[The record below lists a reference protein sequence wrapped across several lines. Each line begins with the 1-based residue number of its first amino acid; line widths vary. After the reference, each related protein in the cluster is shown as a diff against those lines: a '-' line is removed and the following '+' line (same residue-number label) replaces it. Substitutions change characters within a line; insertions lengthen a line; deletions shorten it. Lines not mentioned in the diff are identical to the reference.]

1 MIQRGLQGMERKKI
15 KEISISY
22 STTKFT
28 ARQVHL
34 IIFLIVGSL
43 LGYAAY
49 SMKILGLEPCTL
61 CITQQFFYC
70 LIGLCSFVSF
80 LHNPGATASRVYSFF
95 LSIFSIVGIWISGR
109 QVWLQGLPEDEVP
122 LCGPPLEYII
132 EVFPFVD
139 VLTALFI
146 GDGNC
151 AEIPWKFFGL
161 SMAGW
166 SSIWFLIIFFLS
178 LTSFIKS
185 KA

>member
-1 MIQRGLQGMERKKI
+1 MSF
-15 KEISISY
+15 SITNFS
-22 STTKFT
+22 
-28 ARQVHL
+28 ARQIHL

-70 LIGLCSFVSF
+70 LIGLSAFVSF
-80 LHNPGATASRVYSFF
+80 LHNPGNTDSRVYSFS
-95 LSIFSIVGIWISGR
+95 LSLFSLAGIWISGR

-132 EVFPFVD
+132 DVFPFAD
-139 VLTALFI
+139 VINALFM

-151 AEIPWKFFGL
+151 AEIPWEFLGL

-166 SSIWFLIIFFLS
+166 SLVWFLIILFLG
-178 LTSFIKS
+178 LTSFVKS
-185 KA
+185 KASI

>member
-1 MIQRGLQGMERKKI
+1 MNLL
-15 KEISISY
+15 ISNFS
-22 STTKFT
+22 
-28 ARQVHL
+28 ARQIHL

-61 CITQQFFYC
+61 CITQQFFYS
-70 LIGLCSFVSF
+70 LIGLSSFVSF
-80 LHNPGATASRVYSFF
+80 LHNPSFKVSRVYSFF
-95 LSIFSIVGIWISGR
+95 LSLFALAGIWISGR

-132 EVFPFVD
+132 DVFPFAD
-139 VLTALFI
+139 VINALFM

-151 AEIPWKFFGL
+151 AEIPWEFFGL

-166 SSIWFLIIFFLS
+166 SLVWFVIIFFLS
-178 LTSFIKS
+178 LSSFIKS
-185 KA
+185 KAST

>member
-1 MIQRGLQGMERKKI
+1 M
-15 KEISISY
+15 SY
-22 STTKFT
+22 SITKYT

-70 LIGLCSFVSF
+70 LIGLSSFVSF
-80 LHNPGATASRVYSFF
+80 LHNPWATASRVYSFF
-95 LSIFSIVGIWISGR
+95 LSIFSLAGIWISGR

-132 EVFPFVD
+132 EVFPFAD
-139 VLTALFI
+139 VLTALFM

-151 AEIPWKFFGL
+151 AEIPWQFFGL

-166 SSIWFLIIFFLS
+166 SFIWFLIIFFLS
-178 LTSFIKS
+178 ITSFIQS